1 MALQSFTRMIG
12 QIISHYRVI
21 EKLGGGGMGVV
32 YKAEDTRLHRL
43 VALKF
48 LPEDVAK
55 DPQSLARFQREAQ
68 AASALNHPN
77 ICTIHDIGE
86 ENGRAFIAMEY
97 LDGATLKHLIAGRPL
112 ELEHLLEISIQV
124 ADALDA
130 AHARGIV
137 HRDIKP
143 ANLFVTRRG
152 HAKILDFGLAKVHS
166 SNSAPENV
174 NTLATLTEEPAHL
187 TSPGTTI
194 GTVAYM
200 SPEQVRGEELDPR
213 SDLFS
218 LGLVLYEMATGRQ
231 AFSGS
236 SSGVI
241 FHAILSQA
249 PTSPSR
255 LNPDLPARLEEIINK
270 GLEKDR
276 EMRYQSATELRTDL
290 KRLKRDTD
298 SGRSSGRAGT
308 VATIPAAAPREHDL
322 SSDSQMLAVLVK
334 RHKTAVVA
342 AILVVVLSVGAFA
355 ALFYSHSSRM
365 ASALKIVPF
374 TSLPGVKSQPMF
386 SPDGNAIA
394 FAWRG
399 EKDDNQDI
407 YVKLIGAGTPLRL
420 TTNPDADW
428 SPAWSP
434 DGRFIAFF
442 RESGGGTLIGGSS
455 TGGAYYLVPS
465 LGGVERRLA
474 DAYSSQVVFGRLLD
488 WSPDGKFLAVGDQL
502 SPKDSRPSI
511 VLVSTESGQK
521 RTMPSPAVRYLT
533 SPTFSPDGKNLAFV
547 AGSGFL
553 SNDIYMA
560 RVAGGELRRLT
571 FENLAINGLTWTSDG
586 TEIVFSC
593 NRGGLVGLWRVS
605 LSGGAPEPLSAVGE
619 DSFQPSI
626 SRQGNRLAYL
636 QRRVNINIWR
646 TEGPSWTGARGSPA
660 KLVSSTRS
668 QSDLDISPNGQKI
681 AFSSDRTG
689 AHEIWICD
697 SNGSNPVQLTSLGA
711 SNSGTPRWSPDN
723 QQIAFD
729 SRKEGHSDIYVINA
743 EGGSPR
749 RLTTEPFENVVPSWS
764 RDGRWIYFSS
774 DRTGTS
780 ELWKIPVQGGQAVQV
795 TKEGGF
801 AAFESPNGKFLYY
814 IKAFAGPIW
823 RMPVEGGEETRML
836 DQNIRWSYWSVLE
849 NGICF
854 LDWGATPP
862 EIELFDFDTRQL
874 KRITTVDRTKSL
886 SGGGGFAVSPD
897 GQWILFARMDQIDSE
912 IMLVENF
919 R

>member
-12 QIISHYRVI
+12 QTISHYRII

-32 YKAEDTRLHRL
+32 YKAEDTTLGRL

-48 LPEDVAK
+48 LSQELGK
-55 DPQSLARFQREAQ
+55 DRQALERFEREAR
-68 AASALNHPN
+68 AASVLNHPN
-77 ICTIHDIGE
+77 ICTIHETGQQD
-86 ENGRAFIAMEY
+86 GRAYIVMEF
-97 LDGATLKHLIAGRPL
+97 LEGHTLKQRIEGKALKTDT
-112 ELEHLLEISIQV
+112 LLDLAIQI

-130 AHARGIV
+130 AHSKGII

-143 ANLFVTRRG
+143 ANIYVTPRG
-152 HAKILDFGLAKVHS
+152 QAKILDFGLAKVRS
-166 SNSAPENV
+166 SNTAPESG

-187 TSPGTTI
+187 TSPGATI

-218 LGLVLYEMATGRQ
+218 LGLVLYEMATSRQ

-249 PTSPSR
+249 PISPSR
-255 LNPDLPARLEEIINK
+255 LNPELPARLEEIINK
-270 GLEKDR
+270 ALEKDP
-276 EMRYQSATELRTDL
+276 EMRYQSAAELRTDL
-290 KRLKRDTD
+290 KRLRRDTD
-298 SGRSSGRAGT
+298 SGHSSDRAGT
-308 VATIPAAAPREHDL
+308 VATIPAAMPREQDL

-334 RHKTAVVA
+334 RHKAAVVA
-342 AILVVVLSVGAFA
+342 AILVVVLSVGIFA
-355 ALFYSHSSRM
+355 AWFYSHSSRT

-374 TSLPGVKSQPMF
+374 TSLPGVKSQPVF

-399 EKDDNQDI
+399 ENDDNQDI

-420 TTNPDADW
+420 TTNPDADS

-442 RESGGGTLIGGSS
+442 RQS
-455 TGGAYYLVPS
+455 TTGAAYYLVPS
-465 LGGVERRLA
+465 LGGAERRLA
-474 DAYSSQVVFGRLLD
+474 DAYLSQVVFGRLLD
-488 WSPDGKFLAVGDQL
+488 WSPDGKFLVVGDQL

-511 VLVSTESGQK
+511 VLISIESGQK
-521 RTMPSPAVRYLT
+521 KTIPSPLVPYLV

-547 AGSGFL
+547 AGPGFV
-553 SNDIYMA
+553 SSDIYIA
-560 RVAGGELRRLT
+560 KGAGGEPRRLT
-571 FENLAINGLTWTSDG
+571 FDSRGIRGLTWTSDG
-586 TEIVFSC
+586 REIVFSYD
-593 NRGGLVGLWRVS
+593 RGGLNSLWRVS
-605 LSGGAPEPLSAVGE
+605 VSGGAPEPLGGVGE
-619 DSFQPSI
+619 DSFQPSV

-636 QRRVNINIWR
+636 RTRTNINVWR
-646 TEGPSWTGARGSPA
+646 AEGPSWTGAKGSPV

-668 QSDLDISPNGQKI
+668 QTDLDISPSGQKV
-681 AFSSDRTG
+681 AFRSDRGG
-689 AHEIWICD
+689 AYEIWICD

-711 SNSGTPRWSPDN
+711 SDSGTPRWSPN
-723 QQIAFD
+723 GQEIAFD
-729 SRKEGHSDIYVINA
+729 SRKEGHADIYVINT

-749 RLTTEPFENVVPSWS
+749 RLTTEPFENAVASWS
-764 RDGRWIYFSS
+764 KDGRWIYFSS
-774 DRTGTS
+774 DRTGAMQ
-780 ELWKIPVQGGQAVQV
+780 LWKVPVQGGQAVQV

-801 AAFESPNGKFLYY
+801 VVFESRNGEFLYY
-814 IKAFAGPIW
+814 IKDFTGPIW
-823 RMPVEGGEETRML
+823 RMPVEGGQATRVL
-836 DQNIRWSYWSVLE
+836 DQNIRWSYWRVLE

-854 LDWGATPP
+854 LDWSGTPP
-862 EIELFDFDTRQL
+862 AIELFDFDTRQL
-874 KRITTVDRTKSL
+874 KRITTVDRAKGPTGS
-886 SGGGGFAVSPD
+886 GGFAVSPD
-897 GQWILFARMDQIDSE
+897 GEWTIFARTDQIDSD

>member
-1 MALQSFTRMIG
+1 MIG
-12 QIISHYRVI
+12 QSISHYRI
-21 EKLGGGGMGVV
+21 LEKLGGGGMGVV
-32 YKAEDTRLHRL
+32 YKAEDTTLGRF

-48 LPEDVAK
+48 LPEELAK
-55 DPQSLARFQREAQ
+55 DRQALERFQREARS
-68 AASALNHPN
+68 ASALNHPN
-77 ICTIHDIGE
+77 ICTIHEVGQQDGHPYIV
-86 ENGRAFIAMEY
+86 MELLEGY
-97 LDGATLKHLIAGRPL
+97 TLKQRIAGKPL
-112 ELEHLLEISIQV
+112 EIEKLLELGIEI

-130 AHARGIV
+130 AHAKGII

-143 ANLFVTRRG
+143 TNIFVTQRD
-152 HAKILDFGLAKVHS
+152 HAKILDFGLAKVRTS
-166 SNSAPENV
+166 DASAENA
-174 NTLATLTEEPAHL
+174 NLLATLTVEPAHF
-187 TSPGTTI
+187 TSPGTTV

-241 FHAILSQA
+241 FHAILGQA

-255 LNPDLPARLEEIINK
+255 LNPDLPPKLEDIINK
-270 GLEKDR
+270 GLEKDP
-276 EMRYQSATELRTDL
+276 EMRYQSASELRTDL
-290 KRLKRDTD
+290 KRLKRDSD
-298 SGRSSGRAGT
+298 SGRSSGGTGAVGT
-308 VATIPAAAPREHDL
+308 VSAAVPREHDL

-342 AILVVVLSVGAFA
+342 TTLVVVLSVVAFA
-355 ALFYSHSSRM
+355 ARFYSHSSRT
-365 ASALKIVPF
+365 ASAFKIVPF
-374 TSLPGVKSQPMF
+374 TSFAGSKSQPVF

-394 FAWRG
+394 LAWRG

-442 RESGGGTLIGGSS
+442 RESAA
-455 TGGAYYLVPS
+455 GGAYYLVPS
-465 LGGVERRLA
+465 LGGAERKLA
-474 DAYSSQVVFGRLLD
+474 DVYSSQTVFGRLLD
-488 WSPDGKFLAVGDQL
+488 WSPDGKFLVVGDQL
-502 SPKDSRPSI
+502 SPKDSGPSI
-511 VLVSTESGQK
+511 VLISTESGQK
-521 RTMPSPAVRYLT
+521 SSVPLPRFPYLV

-547 AGSGFL
+547 AGSGFF
-553 SNDIYMA
+553 SSDIYVA
-560 RVAGGELRRLT
+560 RARGGEPRRLT
-571 FENLAINGLTWTSDG
+571 FDNLWISGLTWTADG

-593 NRGGLVGLWRVS
+593 SRGGLVSLWRVS
-605 LSGGAPEPLSAVGE
+605 VSGGTPEPLSAVGE
-619 DSFQPSI
+619 DSFQPSV
-626 SRQGNRLAYL
+626 SRLGNRLAYL
-636 QRRVNINIWR
+636 RRRTNTNIWR
-646 TEGPSWTGARGSPA
+646 TEGPSWTGSRGSPL

-668 QSDLDISPNGQKI
+668 QSDLDISPNRQKI
-681 AFSSDRTG
+681 TFNSDRTG
-689 AHEIWICD
+689 AYEIWICD

-711 SNSGTPRWSPDN
+711 SHSGTPRWSPDG

-729 SRKEGHSDIYVINA
+729 SRKEGHADIYVINA

-749 RLTTEPFENVVPSWS
+749 RLTTEPFENNVPSWS
-764 RDGRWIYFSS
+764 RDGQWIYFSS
-774 DRTGTS
+774 NRTGTIQ
-780 ELWKIPVQGGQAVQV
+780 LWKAPALGGPAVQV

-814 IKAFAGPIW
+814 IKALNGPIW
-823 RMPVEGGEETRML
+823 RMPVEGGEETRIL
-836 DQNIRWSYWSVLE
+836 DRNIRWSYWRVLE

-854 LDWGATPP
+854 LDWGTTPP
-862 EIELFDFDTRQL
+862 EIEVFDFDTRQM
-874 KRITTVDRTKSL
+874 KRITTVDRAKGPG
-886 SGGGGFAVSPD
+886 GGGGFAVSPD
-897 GQWILFARMDQIDSE
+897 GQSVLFARTDQIDSE

>member
-1 MALQSFTRMIG
+1 MIG
-12 QIISHYRVI
+12 QSVSHYRI
-21 EKLGGGGMGVV
+21 LEKLGGGGMGVV
-32 YKAEDTRLHRL
+32 YKAEDTTLGRF

-48 LPEDVAK
+48 LPEELAK
-55 DPQSLARFQREAQ
+55 DRQALERFQREAR

-77 ICTIHDIGE
+77 ICTIHEIGQQD
-86 ENGRAFIAMEY
+86 GRAYIVME
-97 LDGATLKHLIAGRPL
+97 LLEGHTLKQHIAGKALDIEKLL
-112 ELEHLLEISIQV
+112 ELGIEIT
-124 ADALDA
+124 DAMDA
-130 AHARGIV
+130 AHDKGII

-143 ANLFVTRRG
+143 ANIFVTQRD
-152 HAKILDFGLAKVHS
+152 HAKILDFGLAKVRAS
-166 SNSAPENV
+166 DASAENA
-174 NTLATLTEEPAHL
+174 NILATLSVEPAHF
-187 TSPGTTI
+187 TSPGTTV

-200 SPEQVRGEELDPR
+200 SPEQVRGEDLDPR

-231 AFSGS
+231 AFSSS

-255 LNPDLPARLEEIINK
+255 LNPDLPPKLEEIINK
-270 GLEKDR
+270 ALEKDP
-276 EMRYQSATELRTDL
+276 EMRYQSASELRTDL

-298 SGRSSGRAGT
+298 SGRSSGRAGSEG
-308 VATIPAAAPREHDL
+308 ATSAAVPYEQNA

-365 ASALKIVPF
+365 ASALKIIPF
-374 TSLPGVKSQPMF
+374 TSLPGVKSQPVF

-442 RESGGGTLIGGSS
+442 RESAA
-455 TGGAYYLVPS
+455 GGAYYLVPS
-465 LGGVERRLA
+465 LGGAERKLA
-474 DAYSSQVVFGRLLD
+474 DAYSSQQVVFGRLLD
-488 WSPDGKFLAVGDQL
+488 WSPDGKFLVVGDQL
-502 SPKDSRPSI
+502 SPKDSGPSI
-511 VLVSTESGQK
+511 VLISTESGQK
-521 RTMPSPAVRYLT
+521 SSVPLPPFPYLV
-533 SPTFSPDGKNLAFV
+533 SPTFSRDGKNLAFV
-547 AGSGFL
+547 AGSGFF
-553 SNDIYMA
+553 SSDIYVA
-560 RVAGGELRRLT
+560 RIPGGEPRRLT
-571 FENLAINGLTWTSDG
+571 FDNLWISGLTWTSDG

-593 NRGGLVGLWRVS
+593 SRGGLVSLWRVS
-605 LSGGAPEPLSAVGE
+605 VSGGTPEPLSAVGE
-619 DSFQPSI
+619 DSFQPSV

-636 QRRVNINIWR
+636 RRRTNINIWR
-646 TEGPSWTGARGSPA
+646 TEGPSWKGARGSPA

-668 QSDLDISPNGQKI
+668 QSDQDISPNGQKI
-681 AFSSDRTG
+681 TFNSDRTG
-689 AHEIWICD
+689 AYEIWICD

-711 SNSGTPRWSPDN
+711 PHSGTPRWSPDG

-749 RLTTEPFENVVPSWS
+749 RLTTEPFENNVPSWS

-774 DRTGTS
+774 DRTGTMQ
-780 ELWKIPVQGGQAVQV
+780 LWKIPVQGGQAVQV

-801 AAFESPNGKFLYY
+801 AAYESPNGKFLYY

-823 RMPVEGGEETRML
+823 RMPVEGGEETRIL

-912 IMLVENF
+912 IML
-919 R
+919 